1 MESELGLKNQNSGV
15 VVKSNE
21 HTGNVDYF
29 GRIRRILEIQYMNN
43 KSVMLFQCDWFELPP
58 QGRSQSR
65 GYKKDEYGFVCVDIT
80 RLHYTSDPFILGSKA
95 QSVYYV
101 KHGQSEKWHSMI
113 RVRPRNLYDLP
124 EQKDEMEQYQL
135 IDLVER
141 GETNQELELENDNIR
156 IERED
161 INGVSVEAPS
171 LNNEEEA
178 DLVVIDEPDHENVDN
193 FSDSAIDEDTS
204 EYDEV
209 EDDD

>member
-1 MESELGLKNQNSGV
+1 MNSGSEKLTFNLKNGGKLSRVDWGSFLSSKNRKVQNKVILRFIYDFKSRLTRHSGP
-15 VVKSNE
+15 
-21 HTGNVDYF
+21 HPATAT
-29 GRIRRILEIQYMNN
+29 
-43 KSVMLFQCDWFELPP
+43 PP
-58 QGRSQSR
+58 ERPKPPPKRLARNSSQ
-65 GYKKDEYGFVCVDIT
+65 
-80 RLHYTSDPFILGSKA
+80 A

-101 KHGQSEKWHSMI
+101 KHGQSKKWHSVI
-113 RVRPRNLYDLP
+113 RVRPRNLYDLH

-141 GETNQELELENDNIR
+141 GETNQEVELENDNIR

-161 INGVSVEAPS
+161 IDGVSVEAPS

-178 DLVVIDEPDHENVDN
+178 DLVVVDEPDHENVDD

-209 EDDD
+209 EDDDWF